1 MWLRQQ
7 FFARDLSRVILSQ
20 TQCGLASV
28 GLEGGQYRYFSNIT
42 PAQGG
47 PLDGIRIIDL
57 TRILAGPFA
66 TMVLSDLGAEV
77 IKVERPGKGDE
88 TRSWGPPFLATESCY
103 FLSVNRNKKSIVV
116 DLKHPDGVS
125 VIHDLVQQSDVLI
138 ENYVPGVL
146 DRLGIGYNAL
156 QSRSPGLIYCTISGY
171 GSSGP
176 YKNRPGYDVM
186 AASVGGLIN
195 VTGPENGEP
204 CKVGVAMTD
213 LATGLYAHGA
223 IMAALLERQKTGLG
237 QKIDCNLLST
247 QVSCMVNLASNY
259 LNGGKE
265 AKRWGTAHE
274 SIVPYEAFP
283 TSDGYISIGAG
294 SNELFSTLCH
304 ALNLSELLSDERYST
319 NALRVKNRSSLIK
332 TLQCSFQKKTTQEWL
347 EILDG
352 CPVPYAPINKLS
364 EVFSDPQVVHNRMVE
379 EMEHESVGRIK
390 QVAPAVTFSALENR
404 IRSAPPSLGQHTTQV
419 LTDVLSY
426 SQHKIRRL
434 QEQGVIN

>member
-1 MWLRQQ
+1 M
-7 FFARDLSRVILSQ
+7 
-20 TQCGLASV
+20 
-28 GLEGGQYRYFSNIT
+28 
-42 PAQGG
+42 
-47 PLDGIRIIDL
+47 
-57 TRILAGPFA
+57 
-66 TMVLSDLGAEV
+66 
-77 IKVERPGKGDE
+77 ERPGKGDE
-88 TRSWGPPFLATESCY
+88 TRRWGPPFVATESCY

-116 DLKHPDGVS
+116 DLKHPDGIS
-125 VIHDLVQQSDVLI
+125 IIHDLAQHSDVLI
-138 ENYVPGVL
+138 ENYVPGAL
-146 DRLGIGYNAL
+146 DRLGLGYNAL
-156 QSRSPGLIYCTISGY
+156 QTTSPGLIYCTISGY

-176 YKNRPGYDVM
+176 YRNRPGYDVM

-237 QKIDCNLLST
+237 QKIDCSLLST

-294 SNELFSTLCH
+294 SDELFSSLCH
-304 ALNLSELLSDERYST
+304 VLRLSELLSDQRYST
-319 NALRVKNRSSLIK
+319 NALRVKNRTSLIK
-332 TLQCSFQKKTTQEWL
+332 RLQNTFQKKTTREWL

-364 EVFSDPQVVHNRMVE
+364 EVFSDPQVVHNNLVE
-379 EMEHESVGRIK
+379 EMEHESVGTI
-390 QVAPAVTFSALENR
+390 QQLAPAVTFSASENR
-404 IRSAPPSLGQHTTQV
+404 MRSPPPILGQHTTQV

-426 SQHKIRRL
+426 SQQKIKRL
-434 QEQGVIN
+434 EEQGVIS